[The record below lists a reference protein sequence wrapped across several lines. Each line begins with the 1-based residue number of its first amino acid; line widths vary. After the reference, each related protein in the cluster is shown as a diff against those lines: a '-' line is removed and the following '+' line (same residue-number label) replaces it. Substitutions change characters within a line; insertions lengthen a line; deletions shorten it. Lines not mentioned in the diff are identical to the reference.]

1 MRRLL
6 FLLLSIALAA
16 CSAPTHP
23 LTYVHADDPV
33 WPINPAPGP

>member
-1 MRRLL
+1 MSRLL
-6 FLLLSIALAA
+6 FLLIFLLPAA

-33 WPINPAPGP
+33 WPINPAPAP